1 MSPVESIAG
10 IVSLAALCG
19 FLNARYLRLP
29 ASIGLMAVAL
39 AGSAVLIGLETAGV
53 IDVTTL
59 RELVGSVD
67 FADVLLHGLLGML
80 LFAGALHVDLTD
92 LANHRWPIAGLALG
106 GTLLSTGI
114 VGVATWALL
123 AALGHDIGIIN
134 GLMFGA
140 LISPTDP
147 IAVLGIL
154 KSAKAPRVLA
164 VQITGE
170 SLFNDGIGVVL
181 FLIISAASTGA
192 ALSAGDVAI
201 LFLREVLGGAFFG
214 VVVGAVAVQMM
225 RRIDDYSVEVMITI
239 AVVLAGYA
247 TAERLHI
254 SAPIAA
260 VVAGLVVGNQGRRT
274 AMSDTT
280 REHIDMFWKLI
291 DEILNAV
298 LFLLLALEATKI
310 RSWSST
316 AVASVSMIGIVLA
329 ARFIS
334 VAIPVTILRRR
345 LAFPAHS
352 IKILTWGGLRGGI
365 SVAMA
370 LSLPQGETR
379 DILLALTYSVVA
391 FTILVQGL
399 TLKRVIRRL
408 GPSTTA
414 DLTAPGETPQATRS
428 LSVTAVSTT
437 AVSTSATTGSAPD
450 R

>member
-1 MSPVESIAG
+1 M
-10 IVSLAALCG
+10 
-19 FLNARYLRLP
+19 
-29 ASIGLMAVAL
+29 
-39 AGSAVLIGLETAGV
+39 
-53 IDVTTL
+53 
-59 RELVGSVD
+59 
-67 FADVLLHGLLGML
+67 
-80 LFAGALHVDLTD
+80 
-92 LANHRWPIAGLALG
+92 
-106 GTLLSTGI
+106 
-114 VGVATWALL
+114 
-123 AALGHDIGIIN
+123 
-134 GLMFGA
+134 
-140 LISPTDP
+140 
-147 IAVLGIL
+147 
-154 KSAKAPRVLA
+154 
-164 VQITGE
+164 
-170 SLFNDGIGVVL
+170 L

-414 DLTAPGETPQATRS
+414 DLTAPGETPQATGS
-428 LSVTAVSTT
+428 LSVTAVSTS